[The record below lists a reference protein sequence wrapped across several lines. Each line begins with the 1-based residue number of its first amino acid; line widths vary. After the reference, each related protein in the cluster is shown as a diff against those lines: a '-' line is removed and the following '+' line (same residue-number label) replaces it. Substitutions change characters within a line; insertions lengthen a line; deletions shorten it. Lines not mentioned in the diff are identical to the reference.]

1 MSYKRPQ
8 IHRSDTTSS
17 AIVDELRTRG
27 YIVVI
32 IGRPTDLLV
41 RHPTWPHNIWRLLE
55 CKSPSGKAQKLKLR
69 KDQEEQRKFCEEHR
83 VPYAIGAVEALQ
95 LMGERLTL

>member
-8 IHRSDTTSS
+8 IHRSDTTSEV
-17 AIVDELRTRG
+17 IVGELRECG
-27 YIVVI
+27 YVVVI

-55 CKSPSGKAQKLKLR
+55 CKSPTPKGRLRLR
-69 KDQEEQRKFCEEHR
+69 KDQEEQQEFCETHR
-83 VPYAIGAVEALQ
+83 VPYAISAVEALQ